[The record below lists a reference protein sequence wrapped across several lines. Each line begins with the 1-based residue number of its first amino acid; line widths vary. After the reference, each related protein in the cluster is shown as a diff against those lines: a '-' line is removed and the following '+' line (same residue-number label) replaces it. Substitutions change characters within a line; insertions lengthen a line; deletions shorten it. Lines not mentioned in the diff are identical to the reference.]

1 MDVFRLTSSD
11 KSNYNTSVVY
21 QNPGWSTQAQ
31 TGATD
36 VE

>member
-1 MDVFRLTSSD
+1 MDVFRLTASD
-11 KSNYNTSVVY
+11 KSDFDTSVVY

-31 TGATD
+31 TGPTE